1 MAHSSDVTGRRARLV
16 SAGYAYGWGMVSVM
30 LATLLRLGLIPV
42 LGQFAVPFITFFPAV
57 VAASWI
63 GGLGPG
69 LMSVLLSTV
78 VASLLFVSPEPAP
91 SMFHAAELSSVI
103 LFVMAGMGISA
114 MGEAQHRTRRRL
126 EQVAR
131 DADTRGA
138 MLLTTLHSIGDAVI
152 VTDANGDVTLMNPQA
167 EKLTGWK
174 ETDAI
179 GHPCATIF
187 NITNESTGA
196 VVESPVDKVRRLGG
210 IVGLANHT
218 VLTARDGMI
227 SPIDDSGA
235 PINDTAGNLQGIVLV
250 FRDITER
257 RDQERALETNE
268 AQLRA
273 ILDNAPS
280 VIFLKDKDGRYTLV
294 NRAFTQLH
302 GCTYEECIG
311 KTDQELFP
319 PESSAPIQ
327 SDDQRV
333 WETGEPL
340 QMEETSPF
348 VETPQTFLTTKFP
361 LRNTNGEIY
370 ALGGVSTDITARK
383 QEEVA
388 RQFLTDASAVLAS
401 SLDYEQ
407 TLQQVA
413 MLAVPEIAD
422 WCSVDIWTPQ
432 TREIQ
437 QLAVAH
443 VDPEKVKWALELREV
458 YPPDPDGL
466 TGLPNVLRTGKSELY
481 PHIPEEALIAG
492 AKDEQHLEVMRQIGF
507 RSVLI
512 VPIVARER
520 TLGAITL
527 VTTNESGHSYTET
540 DLTLAEGLAAR
551 AALAIDN
558 ARLYRV
564 AQKELWER
572 QRVEDALRASEEQFR
587 FALANSDIG
596 VYSQDGELRYT
607 WVYSG
612 NQNRQLTEIY
622 GKTDAE
628 IMTADEAEHLMGI
641 KRRVYDTGVEERH
654 VVQASRVEGQPRFYD
669 TVFKPQRNTEGKIIG
684 VTGTV
689 TDVTERK
696 QAEAALA
703 QHQAEIEA
711 LNVRLQRSMRE
722 THHRVKNNLQVITA
736 LIGMQQMKHA
746 EFVSVAELERLT
758 QHIQSLASI
767 HDLLTQQAR
776 TDADVIRVSIR
787 AVMEKLLPGLQLM
800 VGERGII
807 FYIADLH
814 LPVRHSTT
822 VAVLVNE
829 LISNSLKHGKGTIEV
844 GLAIQ
849 DRTATLEVRDSGPGF
864 PEDFNPETAANTG
877 LDLIS
882 SLTTIDLAG
891 TVRYEN
897 RPEGGARVL
906 ITFPI
911 PAINAL

>member
-1 MAHSSDVTGRRARLV
+1 MSVGL
-16 SAGYAYGWGMVSVM
+16 AYGWGLVSVM
-30 LATLLRLGLIPV
+30 LATLARLGLNTV
-42 LGQFAVPFITFFPAV
+42 LDPYSVPFITFFPAI
-57 VAASWI
+57 VAAAWV

-69 LMSVLLSTV
+69 LMSVLLSTM
-78 VASLLFVSPEPAP
+78 VASYLFISPAPSP
-91 SMFHAAELSSVI
+91 SMFHAAEISSLI
-103 LFVMAGMGISA
+103 LFVMGGMGISA
-114 MGEAQHRTRRRL
+114 MGEAQHRTRKRL
-126 EQVAR
+126 EQVAH
-131 DADTRGA
+131 DAETRRA
-138 MLLTTLHSIGDAVI
+138 LLLTTLRSIGDAVI
-152 VTDANGDVTLMNPQA
+152 VTDTEGNITLMNPQA
-167 EKLTGWK
+167 ERLTGWTEK
-174 ETDAI
+174 DAM
-179 GHPCATIF
+179 GQSCATVF
-187 NITNESTGA
+187 AITNESTGA

-218 VLTARDGMI
+218 VLTARDGTI

-235 PINDTAGNLQGIVLV
+235 PINDPAGELQGIVLV

-257 RDQERALETNE
+257 REQERALETNE

-280 VIFLKDKDGRYTLV
+280 VIFLKDRDGRYTLV
-294 NRAFTQLH
+294 NHAFTQLH
-302 GCTYEECIG
+302 GLPYEECIG
-311 KTDQELFP
+311 KTDQDLFL
-319 PESSAPIQ
+319 PEFSAPIQ
-327 SDDQRV
+327 ADDHRV
-333 WETGEPL
+333 WETGTPL
-340 QMEETSPF
+340 QIEESSPF
-348 VETPQTFLTTKFP
+348 PDKPLTFLTIKFP
-361 LRNTNGEIY
+361 LRDASGEMY

-388 RQFLTDASAVLAS
+388 RQFLTESSAVLAS

-413 MLAVPEIAD
+413 HLAVPEIAD
-422 WCSVDIWTPQ
+422 WCSVDMWDPQ

-443 VDPEKVKWALELREV
+443 VDPEKVKWALELRDT
-458 YPPDPDGL
+458 YPPEPDGA

-481 PHIPEEALIAG
+481 PYIPEEALVAG
-492 AKDEQHLEVMRQIGF
+492 ARDEQHLAVMRQIGF

-527 VTTNESGHSYTET
+527 VTTNESGHSYTEA

-564 AQKELWER
+564 AQRELAER
-572 QRVEDALRASEEQFR
+572 QRIEDALRASEEQFR

-596 VYSQDGELRYT
+596 VYSQDSELRYT

-612 NQNRQLTEIY
+612 SQNRALTEIY

-628 IMTADEAEHLMGI
+628 IMAPDEAVHLMEI
-641 KRRVYDTGVEERH
+641 KRRVYTTGVEERH

-669 TVFKPQRNTEGKIIG
+669 TVFKPQRDADGKIIG

-689 TDVTERK
+689 TDITERK
-696 QAEAALA
+696 QGQDALTR
-703 QHQAEIEA
+703 HQAEIEA
-711 LNVRLQRSMRE
+711 LNVRLHRSMRE

-736 LIGMQQMKHA
+736 LIGMQQLKH
-746 EFVSVAELERLT
+746 EESVPTAELERLT

-776 TDADVIRVSIR
+776 TDKDVVSVSIR
-787 AVMEKLLPGLQLM
+787 AVMEKLKPGLQLM
-800 VGERGII
+800 AGERGIT
-807 FYIADLH
+807 FYVADLH

-829 LISNSLKHGKGTIEV
+829 LISNSLKHGKGQIEV
-844 GLAIQ
+844 GLAVQGPI
-849 DRTATLEVRDSGPGF
+849 ASLEVRDSGPGF
-864 PEDFNPETAANTG
+864 PEDFNAETAANTG

-882 SLTTIDLAG
+882 SLTLIDLNG
-891 TVRYEN
+891 TVRYET
-897 RPEGGARVL
+897 REEGGARVV

-911 PAINAL
+911 PAVGTV